1 MSGNPSMIRH
11 GYCLCLG
18 LSARWDH
25 QQTSDESTAVVLFHP
40 GCSYIN
46 AQKRPDIVRLLCALI
61 SQLPLFLLSSE
72 YNANLR
78 AINNSQRKLIFS
90 QLQVTSQLG
99 EECLIQILSWKGGP
113 EHQLDLVGTK
123 PAQYKGEAAPQSSGN
138 HNWYRIPTGAQ
149 PAVGGFHMNMKQLL
163 IDHKSRIIGKH
174 PSLPFSSLISKLSG
188 FQ

>member
-25 QQTSDESTAVVLFHP
+25 QQTSDESTMVVLFHP
-40 GCSYIN
+40 CCPDIN
-46 AQKRPDIVRLLCALI
+46 AQKSPDRVHLLCVLI

-72 YNANLR
+72 YNADSR

-99 EECLIQILSWKGGP
+99 EVCLTQIPYWNGGL
-113 EHQLDLVGTK
+113 EHQLDFVGTK
-123 PAQYKGEAAPQSSGN
+123 PAWFKSAAGPQSWESQLRQHSNWGSAYSGQIS
-138 HNWYRIPTGAQ
+138 YKCETVA
-149 PAVGGFHMNMKQLL
+149 GGSQKQ
-163 IDHKSRIIGKH
+163 HHRKT
-174 PSLPFSSLISKLSG
+174 P
-188 FQ
+188 